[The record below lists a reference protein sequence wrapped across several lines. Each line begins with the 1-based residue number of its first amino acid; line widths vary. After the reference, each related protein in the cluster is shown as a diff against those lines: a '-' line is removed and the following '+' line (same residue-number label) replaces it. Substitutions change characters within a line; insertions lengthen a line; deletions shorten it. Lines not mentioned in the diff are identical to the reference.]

1 MWIVVDVDWKEDGPF
16 TVFFIKYRWVEVT
29 G

>member
-1 MWIVVDVDWKEDGPF
+1 MWIVVDVDWTEDGPF
-16 TVFFIKYRWVEVT
+16 TRFYIRYRWVEVT